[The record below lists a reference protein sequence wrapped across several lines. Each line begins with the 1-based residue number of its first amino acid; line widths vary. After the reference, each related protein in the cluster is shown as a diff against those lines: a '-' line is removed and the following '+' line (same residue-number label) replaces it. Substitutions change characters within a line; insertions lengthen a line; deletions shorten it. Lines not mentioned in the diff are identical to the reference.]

1 MAVAAQ
7 KQEIAGAT
15 GSYRARWKRAFDLLC
30 VVIATPI
37 LIVPFVVVAVLVK
50 LTSRGPV
57 LFWSDRVGVDNR
69 IFQMPKFRSMR
80 VDTPQLATHV
90 LGDAKRYLTPIGS
103 FIRKTSLDELPQLLS
118 VIKGDLALVG
128 PRPALFNQ
136 HDLVK
141 LRTALGIQRLVPG
154 ITGWAQVNGRDELS
168 IPVKVSYDEVY
179 LQKQSFLFDLKILGL
194 TFVRVLGQSGIK
206 H

>member
-7 KQEIAGAT
+7 KQAIADAT
-15 GSYRARWKRAFDLLC
+15 NSYRARWKRAFDLLC
-30 VVIATPI
+30 VAIAAPI
-37 LIVPFVVVAVLVK
+37 LVIPFVVVAILVK
-50 LTSRGPV
+50 VTSRGPV

-103 FIRKTSLDELPQLLS
+103 FIRKSSLDELPQLLS

-136 HDLVK
+136 LDLVE

-168 IPVKVSYDEVY
+168 IPVKVSYDEAY
-179 LQKQSFLFDLKILGL
+179 LQQQSFLFDLKILGL
-194 TFVRVLGQSGIK
+194 TFFRVLGQSGIK

>member
-168 IPVKVSYDEVY
+168 IPVKVSYDELY